1 MDNLKRPP
9 SVAKGRPS
17 PVKKKLSVTPNHSSR
32 RNEVYADGSESLGE
46 SDSPDD
52 QEEYSSTDDDMMKHA
67 KLASRQNE
75 SDDSEE
81 EEYAYSS
88 KHSHRR

>member
-32 RNEVYADGSESLGE
+32 RNKVYADGSESLGE

-52 QEEYSSTDDDMMKHA
+52 REEYSDDMMKHA

-88 KHSHRR
+88 KHSYRR